1 MSVHQLGDVSGEPPV
16 PPEATARYGSGGNN
30 GGGIDARL
38 RELEIQV
45 ARIDERGAA
54 MQENMAK
61 KNDVTGLKVWIL
73 GGVLSAIII
82 AAIIAATVV
91 KAFFSTTVT

>member
-1 MSVHQLGDVSGEPPV
+1 
-16 PPEATARYGSGGNN
+16 
-30 GGGIDARL
+30 
-38 RELEIQV
+38 
-45 ARIDERGAA
+45 

-73 GGVLSAIII
+73 GGVLSAIVI

-91 KAFFSTTVT
+91 KAFFSTPVS